1 MATNDPS
8 AAPPPTKFIANSKDD
23 GRPEAYEGKVTSFVV
38 LSCIVAA
45 SGGILFGYD
54 IGISGGVSATTSF
67 LKRFFPHVYHEMLSS
82 HISNYCKF
90 NSVILTTFTSSLY
103 IAGLVASLFASVITD
118 KYGRRKSMLI
128 GGLLFLA
135 GSAVGGA
142 AMNVYMLI
150 TARILLGVG
159 IGFTNQSIPLYLSE
173 MSPPKYRGAL
183 TGGFD
188 ICVSFGILVANLVN
202 YGTQKIKAGWGW
214 RISLSLAAIPAVL
227 LFIGV
232 LFLPET
238 PTSIILR
245 RGGNL
250 DEARR
255 VLQKIRGTK
264 NVEKE
269 LDDLATAA
277 TKATKAA
284 KEQRPFRRIFQ
295 RNYRPHLVMALFLPF
310 FQQVTGINAVNF
322 YAPVMFR
329 TIGQKESAS
338 LMSAVITR
346 CISLTCTVVA
356 SLGLV
361 DRLGRRPLFLTG
373 GLVMFIAHVLLAGLL
388 AANLHD
394 HGTVRTG
401 IAYLVLII
409 LCLFVGSYGWSWGP
423 LAWLV
428 TSEIFPLEI
437 RSAGQSIQV
446 AVNFLSTFAVA
457 QSVLEMLC
465 GLKFGTFFLFAGF
478 VLLMTSFVY
487 FLVPET
493 KEVPLDQMVS
503 VWNQHWYWK
512 RYAPGGGRDEEKDIE
527 QRKKEK
533 AADVLSSAE

>member
-1 MATNDPS
+1 
-8 AAPPPTKFIANSKDD
+8 
-23 GRPEAYEGKVTSFVV
+23 
-38 LSCIVAA
+38 
-45 SGGILFGYD
+45 
-54 IGISGGVSATTSF
+54 
-67 LKRFFPHVYHEMLSS
+67 
-82 HISNYCKF
+82 
-90 NSVILTTFTSSLY
+90 
-103 IAGLVASLFASVITD
+103 
-118 KYGRRKSMLI
+118 
-128 GGLLFLA
+128 
-135 GSAVGGA
+135 
-142 AMNVYMLI
+142 
-150 TARILLGVG
+150 
-159 IGFTNQSIPLYLSE
+159 

-250 DEARR
+250 DDARR

-269 LDDLATAA
+269 LEDLATAT

-346 CISLTCTVVA
+346 CISLSCTVVA

-373 GLVMFIAHVLLAGLL
+373 GLVMFVAHVLLAGLL

-493 KEVPLDQMVS
+493 KGVPLDQMVS

-512 RYAPGGGRDEEKDIE
+512 RYAPGGGGDEEKDIE

-533 AADVLSSAE
+533 AADVLLSAE